1 MKKTIAIVA
10 NSSWNIYNFRQPLIK
25 QLKLAGYRVLV
36 IAPVDEYIHY
46 LNDSYFTRHI
56 PLRFLAAQRKNPLW
70 DLLLLWE
77 LYRIYR
83 REKPGLVLHF
93 TIKPNIYGSL
103 AARWA
108 GIRSVPTVT
117 GLGYAF
123 LHNGLLSRLARRLYQ
138 LAFRGIA
145 RAIFHNEDDRRLF
158 IREKLIVEE
167 NTMVIP
173 GSGVNTNHFRPLPRP
188 DTDKVVFLF
197 IGRLLHDK
205 GIREFATAAREL
217 RRLAPRAECWVVGQ
231 LNPEYPAAVTQQEL
245 LQWIEEHHIHYLG
258 STKDVRPFI
267 KQAHALVLPSY
278 REGLPRA
285 IIEAMAMG
293 KPIITTDTA
302 GCRETVEPGCNGY
315 LTPPRDAMALA
326 EAMVR
331 LYHLSDGQQ
340 QAMGEYSREKAL
352 GQFDEKIIV
361 WAYLELCGELL
372 VNPGQQTEKILIP
385 SREKL

>member
-123 LHNGLLSRLARRLYQ
+123 LHNGLLSRLARSLYQ

-315 LTPPRDAMALA
+315 LTPPPRC
-326 EAMVR
+326 
-331 LYHLSDGQQ
+331 DGAGGGHGPPVPPQ
-340 QAMGEYSREKAL
+340 
-352 GQFDEKIIV
+352 
-361 WAYLELCGELL
+361 
-372 VNPGQQTEKILIP
+372 
-385 SREKL
+385 